1 MFRRD
6 WPVAVICPSSLR
18 FTWRD
23 EFMNWLTF
31 VREEDIQVFTS
42 AQDEFN
48 PKCCVFIFSYNIA
61 TRLAGIIGRRKFGII
76 IVDEAHYLKSRDSL
90 RAKNLVPVLMRTKRV
105 LLLSGTPILARP
117 AEIYNTLRI
126 LRPDVFYSFNEF
138 GIRYCNPKESYY
150 GIDWSGSKNQ
160 RELHMLIERSLMIRR
175 LKS

>member
-1 MFRRD
+1 M
-6 WPVAVICPSSLR
+6 
-18 FTWRD
+18 
-23 EFMNWLTF
+23 
-31 VREEDIQVFTS
+31 
-42 AQDEFN
+42 
-48 PKCCVFIFSYNIA
+48 FIFSYNIA

-138 GIRYCNPKESYY
+138 GIRYCNPKENYY

>member
-1 MFRRD
+1 
-6 WPVAVICPSSLR
+6 
-18 FTWRD
+18 
-23 EFMNWLTF
+23 
-31 VREEDIQVFTS
+31 
-42 AQDEFN
+42 
-48 PKCCVFIFSYNIA
+48 
-61 TRLAGIIGRRKFGII
+61 LAGIIGRRKFGII

-117 AEIYNTLRI
+117 AEIYNTFRI